1 MKEKSITN
9 KEKKGGEQQSIE
21 ALEKISN
28 SSYMIVLGN
37 PVLNAKFDLT
47 AFQMK
52 LFHFLVLNTNQS
64 LEGFTV
70 TKVKVSEVANFLKN
84 KTSDYL
90 YNLLEK
96 ESRKLL
102 KKEIYW
108 EDEHSWKAANILAQ
122 IEYHKKEGAF
132 SFMFPPMLGTHLL
145 RLKKNFTYIDVRNI
159 VSMDSVYAI
168 RFYGFCKEFERFG
181 RFQFTVEEIRK
192 MFNLENKY
200 ELYGL
205 FKQKVIV
212 KAQDEL
218 IKNSDLIFDF
228 EEIKEGRKVVSLLFF
243 IHKNKQKPRIES
255 DATTG
260 TETTIEEAVF
270 EIVESVK
277 ELSEKEK
284 HQEEL
289 YQRVIGLQISRE
301 VFADWLTKYPTEQIE
316 AGVTY
321 VLDELQ
327 KGVKVIKN
335 VPAYLAKMVATES
348 LIQTQKA
355 SSEKVQ
361 QQKEVVQRK
370 QEELQQELIHKQ
382 EQGIFQQKV
391 YNEKKEAVLH
401 LLMEQ
406 PVLCQEVLSTL
417 ESSIFTQLYVDSY
430 SRKYGTNLS
439 AETFI
444 AFFQEDMGFET
455 VVIATLESKQ
465 HCEALHLIKQKYAD
479 EAKQLGVSYY

>member
-1 MKEKSITN
+1 MKEKISAK

-70 TKVKVSEVANFLKN
+70 TKVKVSEVAGFLKN

-108 EDEHSWKAANILAQ
+108 EDENSWKAANILAQ

-168 RFYGFCKEFERFG
+168 RFYGFCREFERFG

-212 KAQDEL
+212 KAQEEL
-218 IKNSDLIFDF
+218 VKNSDLVFEF

-243 IHKNKQKPRIES
+243 IHKNKQKTRNGSEDIPQEGAS
-255 DATTG
+255 
-260 TETTIEEAVF
+260 IEEAVF
-270 EIVESVK
+270 ELVEPSSV
-277 ELSEKEK
+277 LSE
-284 HQEEL
+284 QE
-289 YQRVIGLQISRE
+289 Q
-301 VFADWLTKYPTEQIE
+301 QIE
-316 AGVTY
+316 ALFLKVVEVPISRVVFQEWLSKYPYEQVEAGVEY
-321 VLDELQ
+321 VLEEIK
-327 KGVKVIKN
+327 KGTKKIKN
-335 VPAYLAKMVATES
+335 VSAYMAKMVATES
-348 LIQTQKA
+348 LLQSK
-355 SSEKVQ
+355 KVTVEQAQ

-370 QEELQQELIHKQ
+370 QEEQSHELRLKQ
-382 EQGIFQQKV
+382 EQSLFQQKV
-391 YNEKKEAVLH
+391 YNEKKEAVLA
-401 LLMEQ
+401 LLLEQ
-406 PVLCQEVLSTL
+406 PMLCQEVLSTL

-430 SRKYGTNLS
+430 SNKYGTNLS

-444 AFFQEDMGFET
+444 AFFQEDSGFET

-465 HCEALHLIKQKYAD
+465 HCEALHRIKQKYAE
-479 EAKQLGVSYY
+479 EARKLGVSYY